1 MFPTYLAGIWQ
12 TFLAGFGITELVRPL
27 VISKA
32 LFRGWSPGYHPT
44 HYSLLAAHPRLSC
57 YRELQH
63 MSATRPSLHRDRR
76 RSREIFDRATKL
88 LVGGV
93 NSPVRAFRSVGG
105 EPIIIERG
113 EGAYLYDAD
122 GNQLLDY
129 VCSWGAILLGH
140 ANPAITAAIAE
151 QAKRG
156 TSFGVTTELEIELAS
171 LITRAI
177 PNIEKIRFVSSG
189 TEATMSAVRL
199 ARGVTKRD
207 FILKFEGGYHGHA
220 DSFLSQAG
228 SGLATLGI
236 AECPGVP
243 QALAELT
250 LNAPYNDLDVVEKI
264 FAQHKNKIAAVIVE
278 PIAANMGVVPPEGK
292 FLSGLRDITKKNGA
306 LLIIDEV
313 ITGFRLHNGAA
324 QQILGVKADL
334 TTLGKI
340 IGGGLPVAAYG
351 GRVELMDNVAP
362 LGPVYQAGT
371 LAGNPL
377 AMCAGIAALK
387 QLTAPG
393 LYERINQNAE
403 RLVTGLRKAIAET
416 RVPAQVNS
424 SHSLGT
430 IFFTDQPVRD
440 YAGAKRSDT
449 QRYARFFREMLDR
462 GIFLAPS
469 QFEAAFVS
477 AAHTSEDIDR
487 TIAAALDS
495 LKLIGAES

>member
-1 MFPTYLAGIWQ
+1 MYN
-12 TFLAGFGITELVRPL
+12 TFA
-27 VISKA
+27 
-32 LFRGWSPGYHPT
+32 
-44 HYSLLAAHPRLSC
+44 
-57 YRELQH
+57 
-63 MSATRPSLHRDRR
+63 MSATRPTLHRERR
-76 RSREIFDRATKL
+76 RSREIFDRALKL

-105 EPIIIERG
+105 DPLIIDRG
-113 EGAYLYDAD
+113 EAQHLYDVD

-140 ANPAITAAIAE
+140 ANPAISAAIAE

-156 TSFGVTTELEIELAS
+156 TSFGVTTELEVELAT

-177 PNIEKIRFVSSG
+177 PFIEKIRFVSSG

-199 ARGVTKRD
+199 ARGITKRD
-207 FILKFEGGYHGHA
+207 FILKFEGCYHGHA

-250 LNAPYNDLDVVEKI
+250 LNVPYNDLTAVDRT
-264 FAQHKNKIAAVIVE
+264 FAQHRNKIAAVIVE
-278 PIAANMGVVPPEGK
+278 PIAANMGVVPPAPG
-292 FLSGLRDITKKNGA
+292 FLAGLRDITKTNGA

-324 QQILGVKADL
+324 QQILNVEGDL

-351 GRVELMDNVAP
+351 GRAELMNHVAP

-377 AMCAGIAALK
+377 AMSAGVAALK
-387 QLTAPG
+387 QLNTPG
-393 LYERINQNAE
+393 LYDRINQNAE
-403 RLVTGLRKAIAET
+403 RLVSGLRKAILET
-416 RVPAQVNS
+416 RVPAQVNAS
-424 SHSLGT
+424 YSLGT
-430 IFFTDQPVRD
+430 IFFTDEPVRD

-449 QRYARFFREMLDR
+449 KRYARFFREMLDR

-477 AAHTSEDIDR
+477 AAHTAEDIDR
-487 TIAAALDS
+487 TISAAFDSLQLAAA
-495 LKLIGAES
+495 E